1 MYAKLCK
8 GITADRSL
16 VLIFFAYFIIQVGN
30 PPLRMFL
37 AKEDFFYL
45 HSCHSLFF
53 IPPLLRKPPFRLL
66 YKSPRAYAA
75 WWF

>member
-45 HSCHSLFF
+45 GEIGAGLA
-53 IPPLLRKPPFRLL
+53 IVEMLGKEVN
-66 YKSPRAYAA
+66 
-75 WWF
+75 